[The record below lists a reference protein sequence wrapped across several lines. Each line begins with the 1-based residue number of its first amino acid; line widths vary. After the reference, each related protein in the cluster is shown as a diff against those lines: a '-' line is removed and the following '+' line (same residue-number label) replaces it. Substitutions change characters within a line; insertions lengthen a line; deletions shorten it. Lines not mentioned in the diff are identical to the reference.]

1 MGKFAKQAELV
12 AADLTR
18 LFNRNIRLSLRAGI
32 AAAIH
37 NTVQDSSNAAYHW
50 MVAESSKSRPGNRRE
65 GTLRDLRQ
73 TKGVRGPARPKT
85 GPVGFR
91 GDLGA
96 NRYATLNYVRSRE
109 TAQVIDKY
117 VVGRTP
123 SGKFYF
129 YNPLL
134 MGGSSPDYSAE
145 VMSEYQSNAD
155 VETAGEEAVAATL
168 AAFERYAN
176 KGKLRIGR

>member
-1 MGKFAKQAELV
+1 MGKFAKQADLV
-12 AADLTR
+12 VADLSR

-32 AAAIH
+32 AAAIN
-37 NTVQDSSNAAYHW
+37 NTVHDSSNAAYHW
-50 MVAESSKSRPGNRRE
+50 MVAEASKSRPGNRRE

-91 GDLGA
+91 GDAGSH
-96 NRYATLNYVRSRE
+96 RYETLNYVRSRE
-109 TAQVIDKY
+109 TANVIDKY

-134 MGGSSPDYSAE
+134 MGGASPDYPSQDME
-145 VMSEYQSNAD
+145 EYQFNAD
-155 VETAGEEAVAATL
+155 VEFAGEEAVAATI
-168 AAFERYAN
+168 AAFERYAS
-176 KGKLRIGR
+176 KGKLRMGR